1 MRNEKMEGSLE
12 GSLDRILFAAELEFP
27 KVLVTRLPQNSLNV
41 NNECAKKSKKL
52 YRIYS
57 LCDQLLG
64 VIIYLHFLIVILIGF

>member
-12 GSLDRILFAAELEFP
+12 GSLDRILFATELEFP

-41 NNECAKKSKKL
+41 NNECAKKL

-57 LCDQLLG
+57 LCVQLLG
-64 VIIYLHFLIVILIGF
+64 VIIYLHFLIVILICF